1 MPEREARRDE
11 RPEVEAGQEDPVGG
25 APARR
30 RLIEG
35 RCGDVARPEAEEDA
49 AAGPL
54 RDEERDV
61 DTEADREAE
70 DLRNRAATVLQEL
83 MAEARLG
90 GAYLFRKEP
99 RLSLLFTATHLP
111 RRGSR

>member
-1 MPEREARRDE
+1 MDTAYKARDL
-11 RPEVEAGQEDPVGG
+11 
-25 APARR
+25 ARK
-30 RLIEG
+30 LTAKT
-35 RCGDVARPEAEEDA
+35 DSTTTK
-49 AAGPL
+49 
-54 RDEERDV
+54 
-61 DTEADREAE
+61 TEADREAE
-70 DLRNRAATVLQEL
+70 ELRNRAATVLQEL